1 MNALKPVLQLFT
13 PKFYCDHFWKIV
25 NNTRKDFIAGS
36 PAPLF
41 KGMLLVGV
49 VGYAMEYS
57 MVGSKLL
64 TTECVNCAT
73 DIRSIHFIGIIRSI
87 TAITTHLHFSFQD
100 TTLSKSRSSSRRPSL
115 TTTTKLLFVLAEHR
129 NDLTCNLDAH
139 VVALS

>member
-1 MNALKPVLQLFT
+1 LKMNALKPVLQLFT

-57 MVGSKLL
+57 MVGSKF
-64 TTECVNCAT
+64 
-73 DIRSIHFIGIIRSI
+73 S
-87 TAITTHLHFSFQD
+87 TALYVS
-100 TTLSKSRSSSRRPSL
+100 
-115 TTTTKLLFVLAEHR
+115 
-129 NDLTCNLDAH
+129 C
-139 VVALS
+139 